1 MVILD
6 KKTFSQLLKNPSEIT
21 LEESLSIKKIT
32 KQYPFFQTARIME
45 LIGLKKH
52 DYLSFNKALKNCAI
66 YTTNRS
72 VLYDMIEHQENNINS
87 PKTESIKILSSEK
100 TKNSFI
106 DWLNISRPVSKNINE
121 SLISNFLKI
130 NPKISSNKT
139 KSNENLANDFKL
151 RKKEYMTETLAKV
164 YFEQKKYSEAIKAYE
179 ILCLKYPEKI
189 SLFADK
195 IKTIKNSF
203 QNK

>member
-1 MVILD
+1 MLD
-6 KKTFSQLLKNPSEIT
+6 KKTFSQLLKNPREIT

-32 KQYPFFQTARIME
+32 KQYPFFQTAKIME

-106 DWLNISRPVSKNINE
+106 DWLNISKPVSKNINE
-121 SLISNFLKI
+121 SLISDFLKI

-164 YFEQKKYSEAIKAYE
+164 YFKQKKYNEAIKAYE
-179 ILCLKYPEKI
+179 ILCLKYPKKI
-189 SLFADK
+189 SLFADQ

>member
-32 KQYPFFQTARIME
+32 KQYPFFQTARIIE
-45 LIGLKKH
+45 LIGLKKYDH
-52 DYLSFNKALKNCAI
+52 LSFNKALKNCAI
-66 YTTNRS
+66 YSTNRS
-72 VLYDMIEHQENNINS
+72 ILYDIIECQENNINS
-87 PKTESIKILSSEK
+87 HKIENIKILSSEK

-106 DWLNISRPVSKNINE
+106 DWLNISKPVSENINE

-130 NPKISSNKT
+130 NPKISSNKI

-151 RKKEYMTETLAKV
+151 NKKEYMTETLAKV
-164 YFEQKKYSEAIKAYE
+164 YFKQKKYSEAIKAYE

-189 SLFADK
+189 SLFADQ

>member
-1 MVILD
+1 MILD
-6 KKTFSQLLKNPSEIT
+6 KKTFSQLLKNPREIT

>member
-1 MVILD
+1 MVMLD
-6 KKTFSQLLKNPSEIT
+6 KKTFSQLLKNPREIT

-106 DWLNISRPVSKNINE
+106 DWLNISKPVSKNINE
-121 SLISNFLKI
+121 SLISDFLKI

-139 KSNENLANDFKL
+139 KSN
-151 RKKEYMTETLAKV
+151 
-164 YFEQKKYSEAIKAYE
+164 
-179 ILCLKYPEKI
+179 
-189 SLFADK
+189 
-195 IKTIKNSF
+195 
-203 QNK
+203 

>member
-32 KQYPFFQTARIME
+32 KQYPFFQTARIIE
-45 LIGLKKH
+45 LIGLKKYDH
-52 DYLSFNKALKNCAI
+52 LSFNKALKNCAI
-66 YTTNRS
+66 YSSNRS
-72 VLYDMIEHQENNINS
+72 VLYDIIECQENNINNH
-87 PKTESIKILSSEK
+87 KIENIKILSSEK

-106 DWLNISRPVSKNINE
+106 DWLNISKPVSENINE
-121 SLISNFLKI
+121 SLISDFLKI

-139 KSNENLANDFKL
+139 RSNENLANDFKL
-151 RKKEYMTETLAKV
+151 SKKEYMTETLAKV
-164 YFEQKKYSEAIKAYE
+164 YFKQKKYSEAIKAYE

-189 SLFADK
+189 SLFADQ

-203 QNK
+203 QKK

>member
-6 KKTFSQLLKNPSEIT
+6 KKKFSHLLKNPREIT
-21 LEESLSIKKIT
+21 LDENLSIKKIT
-32 KQYPFFQTARIME
+32 KQYPFFQTARIIE
-45 LIGLKKH
+45 LIGLKKYDH
-52 DYLSFNKALKNCAI
+52 LSFNKALKNCAI
-66 YTTNRS
+66 YSTNRS
-72 VLYDMIEHQENNINS
+72 ILYDIIECQENNINS
-87 PKTESIKILSSEK
+87 HKIENIKILSSEK

-106 DWLNISRPVSKNINE
+106 DWLNISKPVSENINE

-151 RKKEYMTETLAKV
+151 SKKEYMTETLAKV
-164 YFEQKKYSEAIKAYE
+164 YFKQKKYSEAIKAYE

-189 SLFADK
+189 SLFADQ

>member
-72 VLYDMIEHQENNINS
+72 VLYDMIEHQENNIN
-87 PKTESIKILSSEK
+87 K
-100 TKNSFI
+100 
-106 DWLNISRPVSKNINE
+106 
-121 SLISNFLKI
+121 
-130 NPKISSNKT
+130 
-139 KSNENLANDFKL
+139 KL
-151 RKKEYMTETLAKV
+151 
-164 YFEQKKYSEAIKAYE
+164 
-179 ILCLKYPEKI
+179 
-189 SLFADK
+189 LFMV
-195 IKTIKNSF
+195 
-203 QNK
+203 